1 MKWRLKEL
9 MDKNNDSMDDLA
21 VYLDITYQTLSKKL
35 NGHSDFT
42 QTEIKKIKQRYN
54 LTADEVCRVF
64 LADD

>member
-35 NGHSDFT
+35 NGQSDFT
-42 QTEIKKIKQRYN
+42 QTEIKKIKQRN
-54 LTADEVCRVF
+54 
-64 LADD
+64 